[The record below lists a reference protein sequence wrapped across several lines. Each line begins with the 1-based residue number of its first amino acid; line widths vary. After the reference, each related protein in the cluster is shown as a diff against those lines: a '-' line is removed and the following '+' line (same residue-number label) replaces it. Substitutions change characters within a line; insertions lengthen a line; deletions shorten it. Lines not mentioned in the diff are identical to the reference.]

1 MSNKTVRTVVTVLL
15 VVAAVA
21 AAAGLSYYLQQRR
34 VASLEAEIAA
44 KQTEL
49 SKLAAKIDTI
59 NSRLQ
64 SEAASS
70 AAPADQPGTAGDTG
84 TDGDEGTQASKPEP
98 TTSRQCAFVKKATDK
113 NGKMSLVLD
122 FAQFLTGDAA
132 ADAAAAA
139 GDESPP
145 PNDYYIANTNPKL
158 RTFPVAKSAKF
169 EIAFGDPTDTAT
181 LSAGEFYDAIVNNTD
196 GAADAVYW
204 FVITNG
210 TITSGEEQW
219 TP

>member
-1 MSNKTVRTVVTVLL
+1 MSNKTVKTAVVVLL

-21 AAAGLSYYLQQRR
+21 AAAGLTYFSQQRR
-34 VASLEAEIAA
+34 VAQLEAELAA
-44 KQTEL
+44 KQDELTEL
-49 SKLAAKIDTI
+49 ASNVDAIKAKLESATT
-59 NSRLQ
+59 S
-64 SEAASS
+64 STAS
-70 AAPADQPGTAGDTG
+70 PAQAGDDDG
-84 TDGDEGTQASKPEP
+84 AVQTDDSKQPARPEP

-113 NGKMSLVLD
+113 NGKMSVVLD

-145 PNDYYIANTNPKL
+145 PNDYYISNTNPKL
-158 RTFPVAKSAKF
+158 RTFPVAKKAEF
-169 EIAFGDPTDTAT
+169 EVAFGDPTDTAM
-181 LSAGEFYDAIVNNTD
+181 LSAGEFYDAIINNAD
-196 GAADAVYW
+196 GAADALYW

-210 TITSGEEQW
+210 TVTGGEEQW